1 MAEGIA
7 FDFVGKIL
15 LGLGSLALGEGK
27 LTWGVKDEIQKLNN
41 TVNTIKNVLLDAEKQ
56 HRKMNYAVTD
66 WDENVSIISIFGF
79 GGVDKTALAQLLYND
94 EQIINYFQ
102 LRMWVYVSNTFNVK
116 MIVDKILKSATGK
129 KIEGLEIDQL
139 QECLRKEMNGKRYLL
154 VLDDI
159 WNVNPNTWNEL
170 KNLLMD
176 GERGSKILVTTCNE
190 QVARE
195 LKSYVYPLKVL
206 DENKYWSLFTKVAF
220 EHGIEPKD
228 SEPVEIGKKIV
239 AKCGGVPLV
248 IMTIGH
254 HCYKIQKQKLIYLWM
269 AQGFLQASNE
279 DCPEDVGKI
288 PDLMHDLA
296 QLVARTECTLLTLG
310 TAKDVD
316 ARCRHVSIDCGET
329 SLIVTSLRNYQEIL
343 EKMVNLRHL
352 INKICDSSI
361 GMPYGLGCLSNLQT
375 LSLFVVSQIKRE
387 HNGIEELN
395 GLNNLRGKLNIKNLK
410 YEENGKLANL
420 EGKRF
425 LQSLILDWGR
435 TNDGEVQG
443 SDEVVLE
450 GLRPH
455 PNLKKI
461 ITSSLIGV
469 KGCSWLSS
477 LTKLTSIST
486 KECRR
491 CQRIPLLDQ
500 LPHLKSL
507 SLAYLDVVE
516 YISDE
521 ASNNC
526 STFFLSLKELALYNC
541 PKLRRWWRRDNDV
554 NFPSFPC
561 LSKLYIQTCPKL
573 TFMPLFPSLE
583 DLKLCETSWKP
594 LERTMMLMNIEGAS
608 TSSSFSAPLS
618 NLKSMHI
625 VKIPDLESLPMDGMQ
640 KLTSLLDLKIL
651 SCPRLTHVDQD
662 IKFLPSLQ
670 NLTVIP
676 RDLLVD
682 EKRLQI
688 LRRTP
693 ESKDGSAVISP
704 VKEDAEIA
712 LKAKE
717 WEVGMF

>member
-1 MAEGIA
+1 
-7 FDFVGKIL
+7 
-15 LGLGSLALGEGK
+15 
-27 LTWGVKDEIQKLNN
+27 
-41 TVNTIKNVLLDAEKQ
+41 
-56 HRKMNYAVTD
+56 
-66 WDENVSIISIFGF
+66 
-79 GGVDKTALAQLLYND
+79 
-94 EQIINYFQ
+94 
-102 LRMWVYVSNTFNVK
+102 MWVYVSNTFNEK
-116 MIVDKILKSATGK
+116 MIVEKILKSATGK

-139 QECLRKEMNGKRYLL
+139 QECLRKEINGKKYLL

-176 GERGSKILVTTCNE
+176 GERGSKILVTTRNE

-220 EHGIEPKD
+220 ELGMEPKD
-228 SEPVEIGKKIV
+228 SELVEIGKKIV

-254 HCYKIQKQKLIYLWM
+254 LLFGSNEKDDWLHFKDNEMSNVIEEESDILPSLKLSYDHLPSHLKQCFSYCALFPKGYKIKKQKLIYLWM

-279 DCPEDVGKI
+279 DCLEDVSNKCFMILLLRSFFKDPQYDEWGNVIACKI
-288 PDLMHDLA
+288 PDLMYDLA

-316 ARCRHVSIDCGET
+316 ARCRHVSIDCGELKFQKLLHSNGKLE
-329 SLIVTSLRNYQEIL
+329 SLFREFGHLRYLNFSYMHIEKLSNSMLRLWYL
-343 EKMVNLRHL
+343 ETLDLPHCDKLKELPRDIGKMVNLRHL
-352 INKICDSSI
+352 INKKCDSLI

-450 GLRPH
+450 GLKPH
-455 PNLKKI
+455 PNLKKNI
-461 ITSSLIGV
+461 ISSFIGV
-469 KGCSWLSS
+469 KWCSWLSS
-477 LTKLTSIST
+477 LTKLTSISI

-526 STFFLSLKELALYNC
+526 STFFPSLKELALYNC
-541 PKLRRWWRRDNDV
+541 PKL
-554 NFPSFPC
+554 
-561 LSKLYIQTCPKL
+561 I
-573 TFMPLFPSLE
+573 
-583 DLKLCETSWKP
+583 
-594 LERTMMLMNIEGAS
+594 
-608 TSSSFSAPLS
+608 
-618 NLKSMHI
+618 
-625 VKIPDLESLPMDGMQ
+625 
-640 KLTSLLDLKIL
+640 
-651 SCPRLTHVDQD
+651 
-662 IKFLPSLQ
+662 
-670 NLTVIP
+670 
-676 RDLLVD
+676 
-682 EKRLQI
+682 
-688 LRRTP
+688 
-693 ESKDGSAVISP
+693 
-704 VKEDAEIA
+704 
-712 LKAKE
+712 
-717 WEVGMF
+717 